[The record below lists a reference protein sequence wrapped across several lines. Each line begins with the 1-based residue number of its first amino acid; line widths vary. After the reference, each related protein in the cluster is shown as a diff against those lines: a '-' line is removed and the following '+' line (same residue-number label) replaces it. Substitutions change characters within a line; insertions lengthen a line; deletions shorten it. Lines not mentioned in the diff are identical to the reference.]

1 MAVVMVVMVVMV
13 MMVMVMMVVLVVM
26 VVRLTR
32 MKVVE
37 KAHPTLGKVD
47 AIIALCGFLY
57 SPPCS

>member
-1 MAVVMVVMVVMV
+1 MVVMAVVMVVMVFWLMR
-13 MMVMVMMVVLVVM
+13 VM
-26 VVRLTR
+26 VVG
-32 MKVVE
+32 